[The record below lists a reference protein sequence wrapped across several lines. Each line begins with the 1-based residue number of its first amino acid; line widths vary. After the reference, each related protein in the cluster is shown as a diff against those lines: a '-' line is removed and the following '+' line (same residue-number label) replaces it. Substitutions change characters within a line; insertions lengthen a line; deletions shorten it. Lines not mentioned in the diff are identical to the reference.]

1 MKSGPSLCCPEK
13 IREKSGLVSAL
24 LTRQIIRYTII
35 GIPFSLLERTN
46 RLKTSIAAY
55 AGIPKRVQGAPK
67 VVSRIYLGIALPQTM
82 VDNLN
87 KFH

>member
-1 MKSGPSLCCPEK
+1 MSGMHERK
-13 IREKSGLVSAL
+13 Y
-24 LTRQIIRYTII
+24 LTEYNPAFEQHAGNSDAFTGKD
-35 GIPFSLLERTN
+35 GICGVRIN
-46 RLKTSIAAY
+46 ID
-55 AGIPKRVQGAPK
+55 GIQGAPK